1 MIALKQVSKSFKKGE
16 YAVKELSFELDSGQ
30 TAGLIG
36 PNGAGKSTTIKCI
49 AGLLRLDTGSI
60 TIAGYDHTSI
70 EAKRRMAYVPEMPEP
85 YPLLTAWEH
94 MQFIAQAY
102 GLNNWKPRAEE
113 LFERFELT
121 EHRNKL
127 GRELSKGMRQKV
139 SICTAFLHN
148 PDFIMLDE
156 PLIGLDPKAI
166 REVKLLMAEEK
177 QKGKT
182 LLISTHILDTV
193 ERFADRLLIM
203 RTGTLL
209 WNGTPAE
216 LKTHFGNEVHTLE
229 DIFFTLTQSSPV
241 DEASMEGSAD

>member
-1 MIALKQVSKSFKKGE
+1 MVEVSNVSKSFKKGE
-16 YAVKELSFELDSGQ
+16 YAIRDLSFRLFGGQ

-49 AGLLRLDTGSI
+49 AGLLRLDNGQI
-60 TIAGYDHTSI
+60 TIAGHPHASV

-94 MQFIAQAY
+94 MQFVAQAY
-102 GLNNWKPRAEE
+102 GVRNWKPRAEA
-113 LFERFELT
+113 LFERFEMMD
-121 EHRNKL
+121 HRNKL

-139 SICTAFLHN
+139 SICTAFLHS

-166 REVKLLMAEEK
+166 REVKNLMEEEK
-177 QKGKT
+177 QNGKT

-193 ERFADRLLIM
+193 ERFADCLLIM
-203 RTGTLL
+203 RSGRLI
-209 WNGTPAE
+209 WNDTPEA
-216 LKTHFGNEVHTLE
+216 LRRQFGSEVHSLE
-229 DIFFTLTQSSPV
+229 DIFFTLTQKSS
-241 DEASMEGSAD
+241 DCESI

>member
-1 MIALKQVSKSFKKGE
+1 MIELTNVTKSFKKGE
-16 YAVKELSFELDSGQ
+16 FAIKELTFTLEAGQ

-49 AGLLRLDTGSI
+49 AGLLRLDSGQI
-60 TIAGYDHTSI
+60 KIAGHPHTSI

-94 MQFIAQAY
+94 MQFVAQAY
-102 GLNNWKPRAEE
+102 GLRYWKSRAEE
-113 LFERFELT
+113 LFDRFEMT

-139 SICTAFLHN
+139 SICAAFLHD

-156 PLIGLDPKAI
+156 PLMGLDPKAI
-166 REVKLLMAEEK
+166 REVKILIEEEK
-177 QKGKT
+177 AKGKT

-203 RTGTLL
+203 RAGKLI
-209 WNGTPAE
+209 WNHSPLA
-216 LKTHFGNEVHTLE
+216 LRKQFGDEVQTLE
-229 DIFFTLTQSSPV
+229 DIFFNLTQK
-241 DEASMEGSAD
+241 SADDACN

>member
-1 MIALKQVSKSFKKGE
+1 MLHVSDVSKSFKKGE
-16 YAVKELSFELDSGQ
+16 YAIRDLSFTLEAGQ

-49 AGLLRLDTGSI
+49 AGLLRLDSGQI
-60 TIAGYDHTSI
+60 TIGGYPHTTI

-94 MQFIAQAY
+94 MQFVAQAY
-102 GLNNWKPRAEE
+102 GIRDWKPRAEE
-113 LFERFELT
+113 LFERFEMSDN
-121 EHRNKL
+121 RKKL

-166 REVKLLMAEEK
+166 REVKILIEQEK
-177 QKGKT
+177 AKGKT

-203 RTGTLL
+203 RSGQLI
-209 WNGTPAE
+209 WNDTPAALRE
-216 LKTHFGNEVHTLE
+216 QFGSEVLSLE
-229 DIFFTLTQSSPV
+229 EIFFTLTQNSSDDAPA
-241 DEASMEGSAD
+241 ENTTA